1 MSRPVIG
8 ITVHP
13 VTAPDRNVLD
23 LLLAGIVRGVERA
36 GGLPV
41 LIPLEL
47 REETLRGLFARL
59 DGVLIPGGGDID
71 PARYGAALHSSVGG
85 MDAARDEV
93 ELTLTRW
100 AVENE
105 KPLFGIC
112 RGLQVLNVS
121 LGGTLHQ
128 DIGAAL
134 GARAL
139 QHNYPDQPYDLRPHA
154 IQVEEDT
161 LLARSLGQPLL
172 TVNSLHHQACR
183 DLAPGLRVTAR
194 APDGVIE
201 AVEAMQHPFAL
212 AVQWHPECLLDAP
225 EMLRLF
231 EAFVDAAGKPS
242 PSIAG

>member
-1 MSRPVIG
+1 MSRPLIG
-8 ITVHP
+8 VSVHP

-47 REETLRGLFARL
+47 GEETLRGLFARL
-59 DGVLIPGGGDID
+59 EGVLIPGGGDID
-71 PARYGAALHSSVGG
+71 P
-85 MDAARDEV
+85 
-93 ELTLTRW
+93 
-100 AVENE
+100 
-105 KPLFGIC
+105 
-112 RGLQVLNVS
+112 
-121 LGGTLHQ
+121 
-128 DIGAAL
+128 
-134 GARAL
+134 
-139 QHNYPDQPYDLRPHA
+139 
-154 IQVEEDT
+154 VEEDT
-161 LLARSLGQPLL
+161 LLARVLGQPLL

-201 AVEAMQHPFAL
+201 AVEATQHPFAL

-231 EAFVDAAGKPS
+231 EAFVQAARKPS
-242 PSIAG
+242 PSSL